1 LGTAA
6 PGQLRPVGVAAEFP
20 GSSHSHQHTET
31 GVAGWMRGG
40 GSKGGEAL
48 VDVVL
53 SCELTKISGFHK
65 PSKVNEAAFL
75 ADV

>member
-1 LGTAA
+1 
-6 PGQLRPVGVAAEFP
+6 
-20 GSSHSHQHTET
+20 
-31 GVAGWMRGG
+31 MRGG